1 MGKGGGIKMAGTL
14 LRQHQ
19 TKKDVSL
26 FFSSKT
32 SSVVEC
38 ISLLES
44 GFACVILLTYF
55 GQLHQRVHL
64 FLRPFKVLDAKCIY
78 GHHFHS

>member
-1 MGKGGGIKMAGTL
+1 MGGVESRWQVHCYVSIKPKRTFL
-14 LRQHQ
+14 Y
-19 TKKDVSL
+19 
-26 FFSSKT
+26 SSRRKT